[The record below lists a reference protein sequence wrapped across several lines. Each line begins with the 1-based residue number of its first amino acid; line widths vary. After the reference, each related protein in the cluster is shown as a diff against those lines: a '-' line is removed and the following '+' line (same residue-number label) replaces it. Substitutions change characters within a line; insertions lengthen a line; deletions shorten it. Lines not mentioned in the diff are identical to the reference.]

1 MLKLS
6 LIHILR
12 EDLFTHIESLSHEQL
27 NEIPVGKLVTR
38 VTNDTNA
45 ISMMFTNLL
54 VSLTKNAFVIVGIL
68 IAMICLNYELTLMVL
83 CFVPFIVIFTV
94 IFRKI
99 SIDIRR
105 RILYPAVCPAGKLP
119 EDHCKDHN
127 EGNKAQHH
135 QRQLII

>member
-1 MLKLS
+1 MQLS
-6 LIHILR
+6 DDILFCTEVPQNDMMAWKR
-12 EDLFTHIESLSHEQL
+12 GRNLVRPVSYTHLDVYKRQ
-27 NEIPVGKLVTR
+27 LVTR

-94 IFRKI
+94 CL
-99 SIDIRR
+99 
-105 RILYPAVCPAGKLP
+105 LYTARCV
-119 EDHCKDHN
+119 
-127 EGNKAQHH
+127 
-135 QRQLII
+135 